1 MYVGVDIGGTFTDLV
16 FSENGKL
23 HIHKLPSSPQDPSQ
37 ALLQGLRYFRAQ
49 GFPTPKRVIHGSTV
63 ATNAILERKGARTAL
78 ITTKGFKDILNIG
91 RQDRP
96 ELYALQPQL
105 PPPLIPEPLCFEI
118 PERLNHQGEIL
129 TPLDESEVDEVLG
142 QLEKADIES
151 AAVCFL
157 YSYVNP
163 QHERRLKDRIL
174 ERGFLKDWQISLS
187 SDVLPEFREYERAS
201 TVALEAYVRP
211 VMSEY
216 LANIQESL
224 PKDSTLQI
232 MNSDGGVMGAERAR
246 KQSIHTALSGPAAG
260 VIGGFHIAQQA
271 GFDHVI
277 TLDMGGTSTDV
288 SLCPGKRIHRTES
301 DIDGLPIRI
310 RMIDIETIGAG
321 GGSIVRRDPAGGL
334 HVGPQSAGADPGPI
348 VYGSGGKNLTV
359 TDANAILGRID
370 PEYFLGGDMPLH
382 LSEAQHA
389 FSSLG
394 KEMDLSPQQAA
405 LGVIRITNANIERAL
420 RRVSIGRGY
429 DPRRFTLNA
438 FGGAG
443 PLHACQVAERLEIP
457 RVLVPFHP
465 GVLCA
470 YGLLMSDVILESS
483 HSVMNTLSGQT
494 VSQLKREFRERERSG
509 IEQLCQEGLE
519 GETIHI
525 NPLVDARY
533 QGQSFELTIPFTD
546 DLEDAF
552 HKAHQSQYGHCFPDR
567 EVEIVNLRIQA
578 IGTIPKPS
586 IDPEPIKRND
596 ASTALIGKKKGLVG
610 EGNPVTFTLYEREL
624 LQPGARF
631 PGPAL
636 VFQMDSTTYLPPHWK
651 AHVDGYRNLILEYEI

>member
-23 HIHKLPSSPQDPSQ
+23 HIHKIPSSPQDPSQ

-49 GFPTPKRVIHGSTV
+49 GFPTPQRVTHGSTI

-78 ITTKGFKDILNIG
+78 VTTRGFKDILSIG

-105 PPPLIPEPLCFEI
+105 PPSLIPEPLCFEI
-118 PERLNHQGEIL
+118 TERLNHQGEIF
-129 TPLDESEVDEVLG
+129 TPLDESEMEEVLD
-142 QLEKADIES
+142 QLVKADIES
-151 AAVCFL
+151 VAVCFL

-163 QHERRLKDRIL
+163 QHERRLKARIL
-174 ERGFLKDWQISLS
+174 EQGFLKDWQISLS
-187 SDVLPEFREYERAS
+187 SDILPEFREYERAS

-224 PKDSTLQI
+224 PKGSTLQI
-232 MNSDGGVMGAERAR
+232 MNSDGGVMSAGRAR
-246 KQSIHTALSGPAAG
+246 EQSIHTALSGPAAG

-288 SLCPGKRIHRTES
+288 SLCPGKRVHRMES
-301 DIDGLPIRI
+301 EIDGLPIRI

-359 TDANAILGRID
+359 TDANAILGHID

-382 LSEAQHA
+382 LSEAQNA

-394 KEMDLSPQQAA
+394 KEMDLTPKQAA

-429 DPRRFTLNA
+429 DPRHFTLTA

-457 RVLVPFHP
+457 RVLVPLHP

-470 YGLLMSDVILESS
+470 YGLLMSDVILEYS
-483 HSVMNTLSGQT
+483 HSVMNALSEHTLT
-494 VSQLKREFRERERSG
+494 QLKRKFRERERSAV
-509 IEQLCQEGLE
+509 EQLRQEGLE
-519 GETIHI
+519 RETIHI
-525 NPLVDARY
+525 NHLVDARY

-546 DLEDAF
+546 DLGDAF
-552 HKAHQSQYGHCFPDR
+552 HKAHESQYGHYFPDR

-578 IGTIPKPS
+578 VGTIPKPT
-586 IDPEPIKRND
+586 IAPEPLERND
-596 ASTALIGKKKGLVG
+596 ASSALIGEKPGLVG
-610 EGNPVTFTLYEREL
+610 EGDSSSFKLYKRAS

-631 PGPAL
+631 SGPAL